1 MSVINIREAKRTGAK
16 LLIGLSGVS
25 GGGKTYT
32 ALQLAYGLA
41 NKQSNKIGLLDTEN
55 RRGSLYAD
63 KLPNKEKFL
72 IGDLLPPFSP
82 QRYIEAIKEFQS
94 TGIEVLII
102 DSVTH
107 EYEGE
112 GGCVDIAENNK
123 LGGLPNWARAKM
135 EHKRFLNT
143 LLLSDMHVICC
154 VRAREK
160 TRPDKQKDEITGKD
174 KTVFINDGLMPIT
187 EKNFMFE
194 MTASLMIKEQGKLQD
209 ILKVPQD
216 LLPMLG
222 RCNGYIGIDDGLAI
236 RAWVDG
242 VEIIDK
248 ELENAKSL
256 LEVTCIDGYKAVEN
270 IYKEFS
276 TDIKQKLQKDVK
288 FMEIIKNS
296 AKSYDEINETN
307 KSTN

>member
-1 MSVINIREAKRTGAK
+1 MGVIDIREAQRQGAK

-32 ALQLAYGLA
+32 ALQLAYGIA
-41 NKQSNKIGLLDTEN
+41 NKNAKKIGLLDTEN
-55 RRGSLYAD
+55 KRGSLYAD
-63 KLPNKEKFL
+63 KLPNAEKFL

-82 QRYIEAIKEFQS
+82 QRYIQAIKEFQAA
-94 TGIEVLII
+94 GIEVLII

-112 GGCVDIAENNK
+112 GGCTDIAENNK
-123 LGGLPNWARAKM
+123 LAGMPNWAKAKM

-143 LLLSDMHVICC
+143 LLLADMHVIVC

-160 TRPDKQKDEITGKD
+160 ARPAKDENGKLIY
-174 KTVFINDGLMPIT
+174 INDGLMPVT

-194 MTASLMIKEQGKLQD
+194 MTASLMIKEQGKSQD
-209 ILKVPQD
+209 ILKVPHD

-222 RCNGYIGIDDGLAI
+222 RCDGYIGIDDGLAI

-242 VEIIDK
+242 AEQIDK
-248 ELENAKSL
+248 ELESAKSL
-256 LEVTCIDGYKAVEN
+256 LEVTCVEGYEAVKKVYESFAGPIKRKFQDNAAFMEN
-270 IYKEFS
+270 I
-276 TDIKQKLQKDVK
+276 KQSATAYD
-288 FMEIIKNS
+288 N
-296 AKSYDEINETN
+296 AKSNDEP
-307 KSTN
+307 KQQ